1 MFTRLP
7 KPINVFL
14 GDDYAIPATGQGRI
28 LISSSTGSNRK
39 RWVLE
44 DALYVSK
51 VKRNLLSVP
60 QFMRRGAEL

>member
-14 GDDYAIPATGQGRI
+14 GDDYTIPATGQGRI